1 MPVLT
6 HANLL
11 PIFLVFMFTLGAGF
25 MLKSAIRSSG
35 EFLQDLRGLSAG
47 IAVPAFCATFL
58 GAPEVLGLGALGACN
73 GWRWSVAFV
82 LGLIPALLIACRWS
96 APRLVRAQAKTVAE
110 FLGQRYGRS
119 MRTASAILYVLFY
132 LLGAAIALGLLAHTV
147 QMLHI
152 LDGVARERGWPVE
165 SIYPGVVTTSAMMV
179 LLAVLWGGFAGSVYS
194 RAIQFCFLLVGFLP
208 LSMRGVESVGGWS
221 GLQSSTAGFSGV
233 LAQPLVAWLLG
244 AAIGAGVGS
253 ADFRLLQILLN
264 CRKSALRRVPLLALL
279 PLLAASLLVVLP
291 GAVAPLLPT
300 PRTAVTQSVIEGAIV
315 RTTTVARPE
324 EEAGRGLTPAQT
336 DPATGNVQHGADGAV
351 RLEYAM
357 GALQLAVKE
366 LRAQALGLVLAALLA
381 ALLSGVTAQL
391 TAITALLN
399 HDLLPLFFKLPTS
412 DEALLRILR
421 WTAAGTMA
429 AVAAL
434 ALVLRSHG
442 PGNTQLLLLDGLC
455 GMFFLALMAL
465 GMAAVRVPEQKAV
478 SKRKRQGKSV

>member
-1 MPVLT
+1 VPVLT

-25 MLKSAIRSSG
+25 LLKSAIRNSG
-35 EFLQDLRGLSAG
+35 EFLEDLRGLSAW
-47 IAVPAFCATFL
+47 IAMSALCATFL

-82 LGLIPALLIACRWS
+82 LGLTPALLMACSWS
-96 APRLVRAQAKTVAE
+96 AARLARAQARTVAE
-110 FLGQRYGRS
+110 LLGQRYGRS
-119 MRTASAILYVLFY
+119 IRTASASLYILLY
-132 LLGAAIALGLLAHTV
+132 LLGAAIALGVLAHTV

-152 LDGVARERGWPVE
+152 LDGVARGRGWTVE
-165 SIYPGVVTTSAMMV
+165 SIYPGVVTTSAMVV
-179 LLAVLWGGFAGSVYS
+179 LLAVLWGGFAGSLYS

-221 GLQSSTAGFSGV
+221 VLQASTAGFSGV
-233 LAQPLVAWLLG
+233 LAQPLFAWLLG
-244 AAIGAGVGS
+244 AAVGAGVGS

-264 CRKSALRRVPLLALL
+264 GRKSALRRVPLLALL

-315 RTTTVARPE
+315 RTTTVARQE

-336 DPATGNVQHGADGAV
+336 DPVSGDVQHGVGGTV

-357 GALQLAVKE
+357 GGVKLAVKE
-366 LRAQALGLVLAALLA
+366 LHAQALGLVLAALLA

-391 TAITALLN
+391 TAITALLH
-399 HDLLPLFFKLPTS
+399 HDLLPALFKLPTS
-412 DEALLRILR
+412 DEALLRITR
-421 WTAAGTMA
+421 WSAAGAMA
-429 AVAAL
+429 AASAL
-434 ALVLRSHG
+434 ALVWRSHG
-442 PGNTQLLLLDGLC
+442 PGNTPLLLLYCLC
-455 GMFFLALMAL
+455 GTVFLALMAL
-465 GMAAVRVPEQKAV
+465 GMAAVRVPVSKAV
-478 SKRKRQGKSV
+478 VRRKR